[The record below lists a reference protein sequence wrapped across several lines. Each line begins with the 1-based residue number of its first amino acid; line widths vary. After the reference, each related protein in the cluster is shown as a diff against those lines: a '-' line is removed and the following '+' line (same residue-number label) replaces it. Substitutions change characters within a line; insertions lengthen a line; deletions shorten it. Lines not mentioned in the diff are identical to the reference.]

1 MLIDRIKKKWQ
12 REREILGYVKLEY
25 GRLIDLF
32 IKDLGE
38 IRRNQIEDP
47 DKEWEDTEIKEEK
60 E

>member
-25 GRLIDLF
+25 GRLIDIF